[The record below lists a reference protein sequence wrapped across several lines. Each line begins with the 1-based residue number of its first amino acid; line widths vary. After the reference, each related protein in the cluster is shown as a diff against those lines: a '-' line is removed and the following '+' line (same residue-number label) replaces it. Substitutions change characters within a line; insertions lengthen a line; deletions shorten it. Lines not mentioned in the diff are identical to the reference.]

1 MPIISSRCVKIF
13 SNVIDSLLITGV
25 IGGSV
30 LIIMYQESINP
41 VFVYL
46 IYISLIVTFCIRT
59 QIDSR
64 VLFRLDE
71 RENRL
76 RINPIMIESNPI
88 HVVEQV

>member
-1 MPIISSRCVKIF
+1 MPIISSKCIKIF
-13 SNVIDSLLITGV
+13 SCVIDLFLITGV
-25 IGGSV
+25 LGGSF
-30 LIIMYQESINP
+30 LIVIYQESINP
-41 VFVYL
+41 VFIYL
-46 IYISLIVTFCIRT
+46 IYISLIVTFCIRM

-64 VLFRLDE
+64 VLIQLDE